1 MPLMLKFI
9 VKVWCMRFSALTE
22 RGGSRKGRT
31 HGDLPENAM
40 TTTPE
45 GALAVAQQRRA
56 AESLPYFGAVLPA
69 EAHALLK
76 SLPNAQ
82 LIDVRTRAE
91 WDYVG
96 RVPGSILIEW
106 NSYPSGTRNPA
117 FLEQLHAAAADPS
130 TPLLFLCR
138 SGQRSDSAARAAAAA
153 GYSMAFNVLEG
164 FEGTKDADGHRS
176 TLGGWRKAGLPWVQ
190 G

>member
-1 MPLMLKFI
+1 MIAIAKTVL
-9 VKVWCMRFSALTE
+9 AAAQE
-22 RGGSRKGRT
+22 RGSG
-31 HGDLPENAM
+31 
-40 TTTPE
+40 E
-45 GALAVAQQRRA
+45 G
-56 AESLPYFGAVLPA
+56 LPYFGAIVPA
-69 EAHALLK
+69 EAQVLLDA
-76 SLPNAQ
+76 LPNAQ

-106 NSYPSGTRNPA
+106 TTYPSGARNPV
-117 FLEQLHAAAADPS
+117 FLEQLRAAAADPQA
-130 TPLLFLCR
+130 PVLFICR
-138 SGQRSDSAARAAAAA
+138 SGQRSDSAARAAVAA

-164 FEGTKDADGHRS
+164 FEGPKDSEGHRG